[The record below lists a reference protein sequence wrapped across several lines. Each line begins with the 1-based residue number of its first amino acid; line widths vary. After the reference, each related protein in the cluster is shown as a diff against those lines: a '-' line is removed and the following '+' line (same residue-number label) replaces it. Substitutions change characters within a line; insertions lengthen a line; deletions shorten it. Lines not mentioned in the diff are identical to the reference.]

1 MTKLEYLLMYQKA
14 DLKKQQLENSL
25 RTTESRQRLN
35 KVTKLLR
42 EQQTAIQKLTEEAE
56 SQSNALTK
64 LLTLQDNLSHELEL
78 NRSEME
84 TLEADEEVT
93 AEELTEF
100 RQDVERLNRELS
112 RLEKEVRAL
121 LEQLERISSDFQKAR
136 SLGGRAK
143 KEYDR
148 LKAVVEVEKTE
159 SAAGITAAA
168 KEMETVERQVDPT
181 FLAKYKKA
189 RVHHSMPV
197 VPVVNDKCSGCNMSI
212 PMAVIKKL
220 TSQETV
226 MECENCGRI
235 LYYPKTN

>member
-1 MTKLEYLLMYQKA
+1 MTKFEYLLMYQKA
-14 DLKKQQLENSL
+14 DLKKQQLENAV
-25 RTTESRQRLN
+25 RTTESRQKLN
-35 KVTKLLR
+35 KITKLLR
-42 EQQTAIQKLTEEAE
+42 EQQATIQKLTEDADA
-56 SQSNALTK
+56 QQNALAK
-64 LLTLQDNLSHELEL
+64 LLSQQEGLAHELEL
-78 NRSEME
+78 NHSEME

-112 RLEKEVRAL
+112 RLEKDVKGL
-121 LEQLERISSDFQKAR
+121 LDQLEKTSTEFQKAR

-148 LKAVVEVEKTE
+148 LKAVCEVEKTE
-159 SAAGITAAA
+159 SAAGITAAT

-181 FLAKYKKA
+181 FLAKYKRA

-197 VPVVNDKCSGCNMSI
+197 VPVVNEKCSGCNMSI

-220 TSQETV
+220 NSQEV
-226 MECENCGRI
+226 VLECENCGRI
-235 LYYPKTN
+235 LYQKN

>member
-14 DLKKQQLENSL
+14 DLKKQQLENAV
-25 RTTESRQRLN
+25 RTTESRQKLN
-35 KVTKLLR
+35 KITKLLR
-42 EQQTAIQKLTEEAE
+42 EQQTTIQKLTEDADA
-56 SQSNALTK
+56 QKTVLAK
-64 LLTLQDNLSHELEL
+64 LLAQQEGLSHELEL
-78 NRSEME
+78 NHSEME
-84 TLEADEEVT
+84 TLEADDQVT

-112 RLEKEVRAL
+112 RLEKDVKTL
-121 LEQLERISSDFQKAR
+121 LDQLENTSAEFQKAR

-148 LKAVVEVEKTE
+148 LKAVCEVEKNE
-159 SAAGITAAA
+159 SAADITAAT

-181 FLAKYKKA
+181 FLAKYKRA

-197 VPVVNDKCSGCNMSI
+197 VPVVNEKCSGCNMSL

-220 TSQETV
+220 ISQETV
-226 MECENCGRI
+226 LECENCGRV
-235 LYYPKTN
+235 LYYQK

>member
-14 DLKKQQLENSL
+14 DLKKQQLENNL
-25 RTTESRQRLN
+25 RTTESRQKLN
-35 KVTKLLR
+35 KITKLLR
-42 EQQTAIQKLTEEAE
+42 EQQATIQKLTEDADG
-56 SQSNALTK
+56 QQTALGK
-64 LLTLQDNLSHELEL
+64 LLAQQESLSHELEL
-78 NRSEME
+78 NHSEME

-100 RQDVERLNRELS
+100 RTDVERLNRELG
-112 RLEKEVRAL
+112 RLEKDVKGL
-121 LEQLERISSDFQKAR
+121 LDQLEKTSTDFQKAR
-136 SLGGRAK
+136 SLGAKAK

-159 SAAGITAAA
+159 GAAGIATAT

-181 FLAKYKKA
+181 FLAKYKRA

-197 VPVVNDKCSGCNMSI
+197 VPVVNEKCSGCNMSL

-220 TSQETV
+220 SNQDNV

-235 LYYPKTN
+235 LYQKLN

>member
-14 DLKKQQLENSL
+14 DLKKQQLENNL
-25 RTTESRQRLN
+25 KTTESRQKLN

-42 EQQTAIQKLTEEAE
+42 DQQAILQKLTEDAE
-56 SQSNALTK
+56 GQRTALSRLLSQQEGLA
-64 LLTLQDNLSHELEL
+64 HELEL
-78 NRSEME
+78 NHSEME
-84 TLEADEEVT
+84 TLEGDDQVT

-100 RQDVERLNRELS
+100 RQDVERLSRELNK
-112 RLEKEVRAL
+112 LEKDVKSL
-121 LEQLERISSDFQKAR
+121 LDQLDKTSAEFQKAR

-148 LKAVVEVEKTE
+148 LKAVVEVERTE
-159 SAAGITAAA
+159 GAAGITAAA

-181 FLAKYKKA
+181 FLAKYKRA

-197 VPVVNDKCSGCNMSI
+197 VPVVNEKCSGCNMSL

-220 TSQETV
+220 NSQETV
-226 MECENCGRI
+226 LECENCGRI
-235 LYYPKTN
+235 LYYQR

>member
-1 MTKLEYLLMYQKA
+1 
-14 DLKKQQLENSL
+14 
-25 RTTESRQRLN
+25 
-35 KVTKLLR
+35 
-42 EQQTAIQKLTEEAE
+42 
-56 SQSNALTK
+56 
-64 LLTLQDNLSHELEL
+64 
-78 NRSEME
+78 ME

-112 RLEKEVRAL
+112 RLEKDVKGL
-121 LEQLERISSDFQKAR
+121 LEQLERISVDFQKAR

-148 LKAVVEVEKTE
+148 LKAVCEVEKTE
-159 SAAGITAAA
+159 SAASIATAA
-168 KEMETVERQVDPT
+168 KEMDTVERQVDPA

-197 VPVVNDKCSGCNMSI
+197 VPVVNEKCSGCNMSI

-226 MECENCGRI
+226 LECENCGRI
-235 LYYPKTN
+235 LYYQK

>member
-14 DLKKQQLENSL
+14 DLKKQQLENNL
-25 RTTESRQRLN
+25 RTTESRQKLN
-35 KVTKLLR
+35 KITKILR
-42 EQQTAIQKLTEEAE
+42 DQQAAIQKLTEDADA
-56 SQSNALTK
+56 QQTALTK
-64 LLTLQDNLSHELEL
+64 LLSQQEGLAHELEL
-78 NRSEME
+78 NHSEME
-84 TLEADEEVT
+84 TLEADDQVT

-100 RQDVERLNRELS
+100 RQDVERLNRELG
-112 RLEKEVRAL
+112 RLEKDVKGL
-121 LEQLERISSDFQKAR
+121 LDQLEKTSADFQKAR

-148 LKAVVEVEKTE
+148 LKAVVEVEKAE
-159 SAAGITAAA
+159 GAADIVAAT

-181 FLAKYKKA
+181 FLAKYKRA

-197 VPVVNDKCSGCNMSI
+197 VPVVNEKCSGCNMSL

-220 TSQETV
+220 SNQENV

-235 LYYPKTN
+235 LYQK

>member
-14 DLKKQQLENSL
+14 DLKKQQLENNL
-25 RTTESRQRLN
+25 RTTESRQKLN
-35 KVTKLLR
+35 KITKILR
-42 EQQTAIQKLTEEAE
+42 DQQAAIQKLTEDADA
-56 SQSNALTK
+56 QQTALTK
-64 LLTLQDNLSHELEL
+64 LLSQQEGLAHELEL
-78 NRSEME
+78 NHSEME
-84 TLEADEEVT
+84 TLEADDQVT

-112 RLEKEVRAL
+112 RLEKDVKGL
-121 LEQLERISSDFQKAR
+121 LDQLEKTSADFQKAR

-148 LKAVVEVEKTE
+148 LKAVVEVEKAE
-159 SAAGITAAA
+159 GAADIAAA
-168 KEMETVERQVDPT
+168 TKEMETVERQVDPT
-181 FLAKYKKA
+181 FLAKYKRA

-197 VPVVNDKCSGCNMSI
+197 VPVVNEKCSGCNMSL

-220 TSQETV
+220 SNQENV

-235 LYYPKTN
+235 LYQK

>member
-14 DLKKQQLENSL
+14 DLKKQQLENAVK
-25 RTTESRQRLN
+25 TTESRQKLN
-35 KVTKLLR
+35 KITKLLR
-42 EQQTAIQKLTEEAE
+42 EQQATIQKLTEDADA
-56 SQSNALTK
+56 QQNALSK
-64 LLTLQDNLSHELEL
+64 LLAQQEGLSHELEL
-78 NRSEME
+78 NHSEME
-84 TLEADEEVT
+84 TLEGDEEVT

-100 RQDVERLNRELS
+100 RMDVERLNRELS
-112 RLEKEVRAL
+112 RLEKDVKGL
-121 LEQLERISSDFQKAR
+121 LDQLEKTSADFQKAR

-148 LKAVVEVEKTE
+148 LKAVCEVERTE
-159 SAAGITAAA
+159 GAADILVAT

-197 VPVVNDKCSGCNMSI
+197 VPVVNEKCSGCNMSI

-220 TSQETV
+220 ASQETV

-235 LYYPKTN
+235 LYQN

>member
-14 DLKKQQLENSL
+14 DLKKQQLENNL
-25 RTTESRQRLN
+25 RTTESRQKLN
-35 KVTKLLR
+35 KITKLLR
-42 EQQTAIQKLTEEAE
+42 EQQTAIQKLTEDADA
-56 SQSNALTK
+56 QQNALSR
-64 LLTLQDNLSHELEL
+64 LVSQQESLSHELEL
-78 NRSEME
+78 NHSEMD
-84 TLEADEEVT
+84 TLEADDQVT

-112 RLEKEVRAL
+112 RLEKDVKGL
-121 LEQLERISSDFQKAR
+121 LDQLEKTSADFQKAR

-148 LKAVVEVEKTE
+148 LKAVVEVEKAE
-159 SAAGITAAA
+159 SAASITAAT

-181 FLAKYKKA
+181 FLAKYKRA

-197 VPVVNDKCSGCNMSI
+197 VPVANEKCSGCNMSL

-220 TSQETV
+220 SNQENV

-235 LYYPKTN
+235 LYQK

>member
-25 RTTESRQRLN
+25 RTTESRQKLN
-35 KVTKLLR
+35 KITKLLR

-56 SQSNALTK
+56 AQRGALFK
-64 LLTLQDNLSHELEL
+64 LLSQQESLTHELEL

-84 TLEADEEVT
+84 TLEADDQVT

-112 RLEKEVRAL
+112 RLEKDVKGL
-121 LEQLERISSDFQKAR
+121 LEQLERISADFQKAR
-136 SLGGRAK
+136 STGGRAK

-148 LKAVVEVEKTE
+148 LKAVCEVEKAE
-159 SAAGITAAA
+159 SASGIQVAS
-168 KEMETVERQVDPT
+168 KEMDTVERQVDPT

-189 RVHHSMPV
+189 RVHHNMPV
-197 VPVVNDKCSGCNMSI
+197 VPVVNEKCSGCNMSL

-220 TSQETV
+220 TNQETV
-226 MECENCGRI
+226 LECENCGRI
-235 LYYPKTN
+235 LYYPKSN

>member
-25 RTTESRQRLN
+25 RTTESRQKLN
-35 KVTKLLR
+35 KITKLLR
-42 EQQTAIQKLTEEAE
+42 EQQATIQKLTEDADA
-56 SQSNALTK
+56 QQTALTK
-64 LLTLQDNLSHELEL
+64 LLAQQEGLSHELDL
-78 NRSEME
+78 NHSEME

-100 RQDVERLNRELS
+100 RMDVERLNRELG
-112 RLEKEVRAL
+112 RMEKDVKTLLDQLEKT
-121 LEQLERISSDFQKAR
+121 SDEFQKAR

-148 LKAVVEVEKTE
+148 LKAVVEVEKNE
-159 SAAGITAAA
+159 GAADIAVAT

-181 FLAKYKKA
+181 FLAKYKRA

-197 VPVVNDKCSGCNMSI
+197 VPVVNEKCSGCNMSL

-220 TSQETV
+220 ISQETV
-226 MECENCGRI
+226 LECENCGRV
-235 LYYPKTN
+235 LYYQK

>member
-25 RTTESRQRLN
+25 RTTESRQKLN

-42 EQQTAIQKLTEEAE
+42 EQQATIQKLTEEAE
-56 SQSNALTK
+56 AQRNALSK
-64 LLTLQDNLSHELEL
+64 LLAQQESLSHELEL
-78 NRSEME
+78 NHSEME

-112 RLEKEVRAL
+112 RLEKEVKAL
-121 LEQLERISSDFQKAR
+121 LEQLERVSADFQKAR

-148 LKAVVEVEKTE
+148 LKAVCEVEKAE
-159 SAAGITAAA
+159 SAASIATAT
-168 KEMETVERQVDPT
+168 KEMETVERQVDPS

-197 VPVVNDKCSGCNMSI
+197 VPVVNEKCSGCNMSI

-226 MECENCGRI
+226 LECENCGRI
-235 LYYPKTN
+235 LYYSKSN

>member
-14 DLKKQQLENSL
+14 DLKKQQLENNL
-25 RTTESRQRLN
+25 RTTESRQKLN
-35 KVTKLLR
+35 KITKLLR
-42 EQQTAIQKLTEEAE
+42 EQQTAIQKLTEDADA
-56 SQSNALTK
+56 QQNALAR
-64 LLTLQDNLSHELEL
+64 LVSQQDGLAHELEL
-78 NRSEME
+78 NHSEME
-84 TLEADEEVT
+84 TLEADDQVT

-100 RQDVERLNRELS
+100 RMDVERLNRELG
-112 RLEKEVRAL
+112 RLEKDVKGL
-121 LEQLERISSDFQKAR
+121 LEQLEKTSADFQKAR

-148 LKAVVEVEKTE
+148 LKAVVEVEKAE
-159 SAAGITAAA
+159 SAADITVAT

-197 VPVVNDKCSGCNMSI
+197 VPVVNEKCSGCNMSL

-220 TSQETV
+220 SNQENV

-235 LYYPKTN
+235 LYQK

>member
-42 EQQTAIQKLTEEAE
+42 EQQAAIQKLTEDAEA
-56 SQSNALTK
+56 QKNALSK
-64 LLTLQDNLSHELEL
+64 LLSQQEGFAHELEL
-78 NRSEME
+78 DHSEME
-84 TLEADEEVT
+84 TLEADELVT

-112 RLEKEVRAL
+112 RLEKDVKGL
-121 LEQLERISSDFQKAR
+121 LDQLEKTSAEYQKAR

-148 LKAVVEVEKTE
+148 LKAVCEVEKAE
-159 SAAGITAAA
+159 GAADILTAT
-168 KEMETVERQVDPT
+168 KEMDTVERQVDPT
-181 FLAKYKKA
+181 FLAKYKRA
-189 RVHHSMPV
+189 RVHHNMPV
-197 VPVVNDKCSGCNMSI
+197 VPVINDKCSGCNMSI

-220 TSQETV
+220 NSQETV
-226 MECENCGRI
+226 LECENCGRI
-235 LYYPKTN
+235 LYQQ

>member
-14 DLKKQQLENSL
+14 DRKKQQLENNL
-25 RTTESRQRLN
+25 KTTESRQKLN
-35 KVTKLLR
+35 RVTKLLR
-42 EQQTAIQKLTEEAE
+42 EQQATIQKLTEDADA
-56 SQSNALTK
+56 QRTALSK
-64 LLTLQDNLSHELEL
+64 LLSQQESLAHELEL
-78 NRSEME
+78 NHSEME

-112 RLEKEVRAL
+112 RLEKDVKGL
-121 LEQLERISSDFQKAR
+121 LDQLEKTSADFQKAR

-148 LKAVVEVEKTE
+148 LKAVVEVEKAE
-159 SAAGITAAA
+159 GAADITTAT

-181 FLAKYKKA
+181 FLAKYKRA
-189 RVHHSMPV
+189 RVHHNMPV
-197 VPVVNDKCSGCNMSI
+197 VPVVNDKCSGCNMSL

-220 TSQETV
+220 SSQETV
-226 MECENCGRI
+226 LECENCGRI
-235 LYYPKTN
+235 LYQK

>member
-14 DLKKQQLENSL
+14 DLKKQQLENNL
-25 RTTESRQRLN
+25 RTTESRQKLN
-35 KVTKLLR
+35 KITKLLR
-42 EQQTAIQKLTEEAE
+42 EQQATIQKLTEDADN
-56 SQSNALTK
+56 QQAALTK
-64 LLTLQDNLSHELEL
+64 LLSQQEGMSHELEL
-78 NRSEME
+78 NHSEME
-84 TLEADEEVT
+84 TLEADDQVT

-112 RLEKEVRAL
+112 RLEKDVKGL
-121 LEQLERISSDFQKAR
+121 LDQLEKTSADFQKAR

-148 LKAVVEVEKTE
+148 LKAVCEVEKNE
-159 SAAGITAAA
+159 GAADIAIAT
-168 KEMETVERQVDPT
+168 KEMDTVERQVDPT
-181 FLAKYKKA
+181 FLAKYKRA

-197 VPVVNDKCSGCNMSI
+197 VPVINDKCSGCNMSI

-226 MECENCGRI
+226 LECENCGRI
-235 LYYPKTN
+235 LYYQRTN